1 MATRVL
7 IYSGKGGTGKTT
19 VSAATAALLASQG
32 KRVLIMSSDP
42 AHSLSDVIGQPIS
55 RDEMTLLAPN
65 LYGLEI
71 DTIYEMRKNMGGFQK
86 YMANAYTGRG
96 VESSVAAE
104 LSNQPGMD
112 EILSLNRLMSE
123 YQSGKWD
130 CIIVDTAPTGNT
142 LRLLAY
148 PEMIIGGESG
158 KKFFKVYRG
167 FSNVVRPLRQSG
179 PDDSFFKEINTLM
192 EVMNNLSRFI
202 ISDDV
207 TVRLVLNPEKLPLM
221 ETKRAYTFLSLYG
234 IKMDACMVNKVLPAG
249 KRLGAYFDY
258 WVQLQTK
265 YIKEIEESFQ
275 PMPIFK
281 SVLEDEEPI
290 GIMKLIKLAARLYG
304 DYDPMAQLYSQQL
317 MWVEDIKQT
326 ALVKSKLNAVPL
338 ETHRRL
344 CIQLPFVEDQEDL
357 LINCVGSDIQVTAG
371 RLQRSI
377 NLPRILLE
385 SELSSYCYE
394 KGILKLEFVEK
405 PPVAAVAI
413 WEDDPFFVGS
423 NLN

>member
-1 MATRVL
+1 
-7 IYSGKGGTGKTT
+7 
-19 VSAATAALLASQG
+19 
-32 KRVLIMSSDP
+32 
-42 AHSLSDVIGQPIS
+42 
-55 RDEMTLLAPN
+55 
-65 LYGLEI
+65 
-71 DTIYEMRKNMGGFQK
+71 
-86 YMANAYTGRG
+86 
-96 VESSVAAE
+96 
-104 LSNQPGMD
+104 
-112 EILSLNRLMSE
+112 
-123 YQSGKWD
+123 
-130 CIIVDTAPTGNT
+130 
-142 LRLLAY
+142 
-148 PEMIIGGESG
+148 MIIGGESG